1 MHGIITESAEKFTE
15 PMLDTWCLNYHLIET
30 DEDVNRIS
38 TAYMESEKNQSTV
51 VCLLGAEYT
60 DQE

>member
-1 MHGIITESAEKFTE
+1 
-15 PMLDTWCLNYHLIET
+15 MLYTWGLNYYLIET

-38 TAYMESEKNQSTV
+38 TAYQESEKNQSTL